1 MELNLNLNIDKDK
14 IFYKTIAAI
23 TIPIALQNII
33 SYGVNLMDT
42 VMLGKLGEVAL
53 SATSLANQVFF
64 MFTLLIFGIG
74 GGAVV
79 LCSQYWGSKNILS
92 IQKITTI
99 ILKISFAVSLLF
111 AIVLLIFPKEYPVF
125 SDSSL
130 WFLYRSSARM
140 FINSY
145 SCMFM

>member
-64 MFTLLIFGIG
+64 MFTLLIFGKG

-79 LCSQYWGSKNILS
+79 LCSQYWGS
-92 IQKITTI
+92 
-99 ILKISFAVSLLF
+99 
-111 AIVLLIFPKEYPVF
+111 
-125 SDSSL
+125 
-130 WFLYRSSARM
+130 
-140 FINSY
+140 
-145 SCMFM
+145 